1 MPDPS
6 VASRKDPRESLNFAA
21 AFSAGLL
28 LGVRPR
34 AAGAGRTLFTLTAAA
49 LAVAA
54 LIRPGG
60 RAVRKAGKKRRSGH
74 ARFSVVVQRPV
85 ERVFALCADFG
96 NLPRIFP
103 ALEEVIDYGDGRSH
117 WIATTPSGSAI
128 AFDAVITKFVTN
140 AVIGW
145 RSVPSAPVQMTGI
158 VRFSPEPEGTCL
170 RIAYDYSVASSSL
183 KDSIVVLLT
192 SAERRRNRVMHEL
205 AERLAESIPAH
216 DLELPQVLSPESES
230 PESAKVG

>member
-28 LGVRPR
+28 LAVRPR
-34 AAGAGRTLFTLTAAA
+34 AAGAGRTLFTLTAAV
-49 LAVAA
+49 LAAAA
-54 LIRPGG
+54 LLRPGG
-60 RAVRKAGKKRRSGH
+60 RAVRSAGKKRRSGQ
-74 ARFSVVVQRPV
+74 ARFSLVVPRPV
-85 ERVFALCADFG
+85 EQVFALCADFG

-103 ALEEVIDYGDGRSH
+103 ALQDVIDYGDGRSH
-117 WIATTPSGSAI
+117 WVSTTPSGSPI

-140 AVIGW
+140 SVIGW
-145 RSVPSAPVQMTGI
+145 RSVASSPVQMTGI

-183 KDSIVVLLT
+183 KDSIAVLLT

-205 AERLAESIPAH
+205 AERLAEAIPPR
-216 DLELPQVLSPESES
+216 DPELPAVLSPESV
-230 PESAKVG
+230 KLG